1 MKHFLL
7 ACFIPMT
14 LAAQNMQQ
22 LTEQLGKTVLY
33 GDVALSPDGTH
44 VAWVQSTAATTSKQ
58 TYIRE
63 TSGNAPAKLINLP
76 ITGERTDFDL
86 AWSPDSKTLAFFSS
100 AGERDQ
106 RQLWTVKGDASD
118 TKKIT
123 KLNGYAARPRWSHDG
138 EQIAF
143 LYIEGAGG
151 GGPLMAAPA
160 TTGVIDTAI
169 HNQRI
174 TILDIASG
182 QLRQVSP
189 SNLHIYDYD
198 WSPDEKKFVA
208 TAAPGPGDNN
218 WWIAQIY
225 AIEIAKGEATSIY
238 KPSLQVAVPRWS
250 PDGKSI
256 AFIEGLMSDEGFHGG
271 DLFTISSDGHDILNR
286 TKKRKSSASSLFWL
300 APDRILVT
308 EAVGGGSA
316 ISELALG
323 NNSVRTIWKGAEHIH
338 AFGNFPNFALS
349 KDGKFA
355 AAARGN
361 YETPPEIWVGP
372 IGEWRQLTS
381 NNSR

>member
-7 ACFIPMT
+7 VCLFPT
-14 LAAQNMQQ
+14 LLTAQTMQ

-33 GDVALSPDGTH
+33 DDVALSPDGTH

-63 TSGNAPAKLINLP
+63 TSGNAPAKLVKLP
-76 ITGERTDFDL
+76 MTGERTDFDL

-118 TKKIT
+118 AKKIT

-138 EQIAF
+138 KKIAF

-151 GGPLMAAPA
+151 GGPLMAAPT

-174 TILDIASG
+174 AVLDIANE
-182 QLRQVSP
+182 QVRQAWP
-189 SNLHIYDYD
+189 PDLHIYDYD
-198 WSPDEKKFVA
+198 WSPDDKMFVA

-225 AIEIAKGEATSIY
+225 TIDSAKDNATSIY
-238 KPSLQVAVPRWS
+238 KPW
-250 PDGKSI
+250 
-256 AFIEGLMSDEGFHGG
+256 
-271 DLFTISSDGHDILNR
+271 
-286 TKKRKSSASSLFWL
+286 
-300 APDRILVT
+300 
-308 EAVGGGSA
+308 
-316 ISELALG
+316 
-323 NNSVRTIWKGAEHIH
+323 
-338 AFGNFPNFALS
+338 
-349 KDGKFA
+349 
-355 AAARGN
+355 
-361 YETPPEIWVGP
+361 
-372 IGEWRQLTS
+372 
-381 NNSR
+381 

>member
-7 ACFIPMT
+7 VCFIPMT

-44 VAWVQSTAATTSKQ
+44 VAWGQPTAATTSKQ

-63 TSGNAPAKLINLP
+63 TSGNASAKLVKLP
-76 ITGERTDFDL
+76 MTSERTDFDL

-118 TKKIT
+118 ARKIT
-123 KLNGYAARPRWSHDG
+123 KLNGYAARPRWPHDG
-138 EQIAF
+138 KQIAF
-143 LYIEGAGG
+143 FTNEGGGG
-151 GGPLMAAPA
+151 GGPLRAAPA

-174 TILDIASG
+174 AVLDVSNG

-189 SNLHIYDYD
+189 SDLHVYDFD
-198 WSPDEKKFVA
+198 WSPNDKTFVA

-225 AIEIAKGEATSIY
+225 TINSAKGNATSIY
-238 KPSLQVAVPRWS
+238 KPWFQVAV
-250 PDGKSI
+250 
-256 AFIEGLMSDEGFHGG
+256 
-271 DLFTISSDGHDILNR
+271 
-286 TKKRKSSASSLFWL
+286 
-300 APDRILVT
+300 
-308 EAVGGGSA
+308 
-316 ISELALG
+316 
-323 NNSVRTIWKGAEHIH
+323 
-338 AFGNFPNFALS
+338 
-349 KDGKFA
+349 
-355 AAARGN
+355 
-361 YETPPEIWVGP
+361 
-372 IGEWRQLTS
+372 
-381 NNSR
+381 